1 MNFFFLQNL
10 AWTTGKEE
18 ISAMFP
24 ITGKIAQRVTGG
36 VVSEVG
42 LEARLPEQHEME
54 DIASFQAD
62 INKEEEE
69 EEEEELFLRN
79 IHDVELSRHEHGL
92 DGLGDEL
99 VDGDDVLEEGEG
111 E

>member
-1 MNFFFLQNL
+1 
-10 AWTTGKEE
+10 
-18 ISAMFP
+18 MFP

-36 VVSEVG
+36 LVSEVG

-54 DIASFQAD
+54 DIASLQAD
-62 INKEEEE
+62 INKEEE

-79 IHDVELSRHEHGL
+79 IHDVESRHEHGL
-92 DGLGDEL
+92 DGWGDEL
-99 VDGDDVLEEGEG
+99 EDGDDVLEEGEG